1 MSDLFLVQEVS
12 FADLS
17 LNFGLSILFALIWYA
32 VFAYT
37 TRMLPNK
44 TQYLRIFLLLAPTM
58 VLIITIIK
66 GSLALSLGLV
76 GALSIVRFRTPIK
89 EPSELL
95 YLFVMIAVGLGL
107 GADRVVETTIAFG
120 FLCAIMVGLSLVRP
134 RADYSHDYFIEVQ
147 FDGGAGRDRPT
158 AGGLLESLGDLRPL
172 ARVKKFAQEEHST
185 HAVLGVSSEHFEQL
199 DTIMD
204 RLRQRHPVAHI
215 ALVENVNLIT

>member
-1 MSDLFLVQEVS
+1 MSDLFLVSEVS

-32 VFAYT
+32 VFTYSA
-37 TRMLPNK
+37 RMIPNK
-44 TQYLRIFLLLAPTM
+44 TQYLRVFLLLAPTM

-95 YLFVMIAVGLGL
+95 YLFVMIAIGLGL
-107 GADRVVETTIAFG
+107 GADRVAETTIAFV
-120 FLCAIMVGLSLVRP
+120 FLCAVMVVLSLVRP
-134 RADYSHDYFIEVQ
+134 GADYSHDYFIEVQ
-147 FDGGAGRDRPT
+147 FDGHGGREQPT
-158 AGGLLESLGDLRPL
+158 ASGLMECLGDLHQL
-172 ARVKKFAQEEHST
+172 ARIKKFSREEHSS
-185 HAVLGVSSEHFEQL
+185 HAVLGVSSQHFDQL
-199 DTIMD
+199 DMIME

-215 ALVENVNLIT
+215 ALIENVNLIT